1 MIPTKYMGKILREA
15 ENKEEIKQQIR
26 DTIDEVIS
34 NHTPCNNIVEIR
46 AQDDN
51 MKVENLFFT
60 MKFTEWKSVKG
71 DDHVTWNT
79 TS

>member
-1 MIPTKYMGKILREA
+1 MIPTKYMSKILREA

-34 NHTPCNNIVEIR
+34 NHTPGNNIVEIR

-60 MKFTEWKSVKG
+60 MKFIEWKSVKG

-79 TS
+79 TT